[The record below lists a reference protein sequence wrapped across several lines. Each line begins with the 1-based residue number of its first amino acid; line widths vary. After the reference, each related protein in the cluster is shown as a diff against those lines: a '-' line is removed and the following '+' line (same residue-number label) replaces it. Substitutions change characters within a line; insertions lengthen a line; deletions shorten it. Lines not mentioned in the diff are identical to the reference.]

1 MTFHSGGRYV
11 FRRGKPVRV
20 ECTADAVASD
30 RLDDHTPLEPG
41 ESASTTEVAPHTNE
55 DADDVDAQETDSGKA

>member
-1 MTFHSGGRYV
+1 MAIHAGGRYV
-11 FRRGKPVRV
+11 FRQGKPVRV
-20 ECTADAVASD
+20 ECTTDAVASD

-41 ESASTTEVAPHTNE
+41 ASASTAEVDPRTNE